1 MAELP
6 LNELKQAR
14 KLSQKMLSEALNLQ
28 QQSITKLEKRADM
41 YLSTLRTHIQAM
53 GGDLEIVARFPN
65 GSVNITSFS
74 DLKNGKEYWIASN

>member
-1 MAELP
+1 LAELP

-74 DLKNGKEYWIASN
+74 DLKNGKEY